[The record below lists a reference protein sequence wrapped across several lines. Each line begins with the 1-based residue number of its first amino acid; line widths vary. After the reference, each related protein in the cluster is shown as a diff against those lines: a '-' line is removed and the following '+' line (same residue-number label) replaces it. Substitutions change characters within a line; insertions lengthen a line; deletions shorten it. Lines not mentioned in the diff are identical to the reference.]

1 MHTQHKK
8 EVIKAMKKKITIFIL
23 SAICLILAACGKKTN
38 DYTVTVKN
46 TEGKAVS
53 GVILAVCDDSTCIP
67 MTTDDKGSITFDG
80 MGKEY
85 VIHYLSAPEDYSFDL
100 TKDYYIGKDGN
111 TLELILENR
120 KKLTK
125 PILN

>member
-1 MHTQHKK
+1 
-8 EVIKAMKKKITIFIL
+8 MKKIIALVCIMALTV
-23 SAICLILAACGKKTN
+23 SSLAACGKKTN

-111 TLELILENR
+111 TLELVLENR
-120 KKLTK
+120 KKSPK
-125 PILN
+125 PALN